1 LASLTAAHIPS
12 QAALIDVVRQLD
24 ACCGHSRQDG
34 RPLIAGQ
41 FGEVGHRAHLNAPA
55 D

>member
-1 LASLTAAHIPS
+1 LASLAAAHIPS
-12 QAALIDVVRQLD
+12 QAALIDLVRQFD

-41 FGEVGHRAHLNAPA
+41 FGEVDHRAHIHAPA